1 MMALSAIAQRLNVKG
16 TVSDVNK
23 EAVIGAT
30 VLIKGSNVGT
40 KTDLYGQ
47 FILQGVKPGSQLV
60 VSYIGMKTK
69 TVNAAEFVQ
78 IVLENDDQVL
88 DEVMVVAFGEQK
100 KSSFT
105 GSAGVI
111 DSKKLETRQVTNVM
125 EALQGNVAGLQAYSH
140 SGAPDAAP
148 EFRIRGISSI
158 NAGKAPLIV
167 LDGAPYDGDWNSIN
181 PADVASVTVLK
192 DAASNAL
199 YGARGANVSS
209 SSPQRRAR
217 RLVQVSRST

>member
-1 MMALSAIAQRLNVKG
+1 MLLLLSVAMMALSAIAQRLNVKG

-148 EFRIRGISSI
+148 
-158 NAGKAPLIV
+158 
-167 LDGAPYDGDWNSIN
+167 
-181 PADVASVTVLK
+181 
-192 DAASNAL
+192 
-199 YGARGANVSS
+199 
-209 SSPQRRAR
+209 
-217 RLVQVSRST
+217 

>member
-1 MMALSAIAQRLNVKG
+1 MALSAIAQRLNVKG